1 MPSFVKACATA
12 RATSSGPRGSGG
24 IVGDL
29 ESESAAYLAAIQTRG
44 QARAHLLGGSTRIPE
59 PDACFGQGANRHR
72 QCRCLPEA
80 LPWGERAQ
88 PVMVAVKL
96 LGGSVLLHDSTS
108 SRRQVVPVPFE
119 DVPRAV
125 PYNEHGQL
133 TRERHLPGSLQDDPG
148 LLDPLVAPGRP

>member
-1 MPSFVKACATA
+1 M
-12 RATSSGPRGSGG
+12 
-24 IVGDL
+24 VGDL
-29 ESESAAYLAAIQTRG
+29 GTETAGCRAAIQTHG

-59 PDACFGQGANRHR
+59 PDACCGKRANRHR

-96 LGGSVLLHDSTS
+96 LGGGVLLHDSTS

-119 DVPRAV
+119 DGPRA
-125 PYNEHGQL
+125 
-133 TRERHLPGSLQDDPG
+133 
-148 LLDPLVAPGRP
+148 APS